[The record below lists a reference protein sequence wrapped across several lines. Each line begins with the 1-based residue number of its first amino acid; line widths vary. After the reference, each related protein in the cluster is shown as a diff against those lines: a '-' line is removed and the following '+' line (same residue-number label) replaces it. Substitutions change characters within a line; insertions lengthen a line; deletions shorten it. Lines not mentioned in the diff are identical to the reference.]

1 MYDDL
6 YFDRDSELMPRQ
18 AIAELQEQRI
28 AELAPF
34 VYERSPLVRSL
45 WQAAG
50 VHPRDIRSV
59 DDFRERA
66 PTMTKDDIRAFRD
79 ATGDSFG
86 GVLCVEPRELS
97 AILSTSGTTGDSTLF
112 PEKWPTWSR
121 LASWHARFLWAIG
134 LRPGDRV
141 LCPGSTYRGPF
152 YEMYQM
158 IGAVPI
164 MSDTAK
170 GDWNEIFELAQRF
183 QPAAMKVSGPGLV
196 ALAALEDQVD
206 IAAMFSSIK
215 VAIFG
220 GEPLSARMRQR
231 LEDWKLEV
239 VSTTAAA
246 DVGIAMECLE
256 RDGHHVWED
265 EVLLEVIDPETGAQ
279 VADGQV
285 GELVATGI
293 DDMVAPLVRFAS
305 GDLVRVS
312 RETCGCGRTHARM
325 WPLGRRG
332 DEVVVNG
339 LAVLP
344 MDVWGAIDA
353 VPETSSGVFQ
363 LIKPAREVD
372 VLRVRVGYNAAVT
385 TDVNDLAERVAASI
399 YAAVGVEPQ
408 LDMVDERA
416 LLAASPAGKVR
427 RVAPA

>member
-6 YFDRDSELMPRQ
+6 YFDRESELMSR
-18 AIAELQEQRI
+18 AEIAELQEARI
-28 AELAPF
+28 LRLVPF
-34 VYERSPLVRSL
+34 VYERSPLIGAL
-45 WQAAG
+45 WRDAG

-59 DDFRERA
+59 DDFRERV
-66 PTMTKDDIRAFRD
+66 PTMSKNDVRAFRD
-79 ATGDSFG
+79 STGDSFG

-112 PEKWPTWSR
+112 PERWPTWSR

-158 IGAVPI
+158 IGAIPI

-170 GDWNEIFELAQRF
+170 GDWHEIFELARRF

-196 ALAALEDQVD
+196 ALAALEDQFD
-206 IAAMFSSIK
+206 IAEVLSSVK

-239 VSTTAAA
+239 VSTTSAA

-256 RDGHHVWED
+256 RDGHHLWED
-265 EVLLEVIDPETGAQ
+265 EVLLEVVDPDTGQQ
-279 VADGQV
+279 VADGEV

-293 DDMVAPLVRFAS
+293 DDVVAPLVRFGS

-312 RETCGCGRTHARM
+312 RETCACGRTHARL

-339 LAVLP
+339 RAVLP
-344 MDVWGAIDA
+344 MDIWAAIDSA
-353 VPETSSGVFQ
+353 PETAAGVFQ
-363 LIKPAREVD
+363 LIKPARELD

-385 TDVNDLAERVAASI
+385 SDVAELAERVAASI
-399 YAAVGVEPQ
+399 LASVGVMPQ
-408 LDMVDERA
+408 LDMVDERT
-416 LLAASPAGKVR
+416 LLATSPAGKVR
-427 RVAPA
+427 RVAPT